1 MEVQHIIVKT
11 RKLSSQDVNE
21 RKNRTERM
29 VAKTQLARRNTMQR
43 VKASC
48 LQLVNELMNGPDH
61 STFLPYNNYVAKGA
75 AIPVLK
81 AIEMPPKKRV
91 ATRSLSRT
99 RASKKPTADRPP
111 VPAVEQVPAAVDA
124 TADAI
129 AAAVMQRL
137 EQSGRLLPA
146 PNDPMQ
152 PAPSTSLSAV
162 DTMSDTDGPDT
173 IISDLLGG
181 ELSAPPSTYNVVNRP
196 LGANLSDTLKNR
208 IRRGDYV
215 NLQHLLTDDGD
226 FDEQQHQRMTLEVRS
241 IGQEETLSVV
251 KPNHTKEITTTG
263 QWLSAFTIYAAVLT
277 EHSPQHA
284 PGLFKHI
291 ADITEMA
298 RRFGGLAWKK
308 YDESFRKEMK
318 ANGLHF
324 GQVHWDARFRCL
336 EQTVNSK
343 AVGYSFR
350 GQVNRSRGGSVR
362 SPAISNQLFQK
373 GQCFQ
378 FEQFGSCTKSACHFK
393 HACSKCFGKHP
404 TSRCGLRPSH
414 PQRGGRPIAP
424 RAPNTN
430 KL

>member
-1 MEVQHIIVKT
+1 MLHCHFKRVLVQVFHE
-11 RKLSSQDVNE
+11 LP
-21 RKNRTERM
+21 RM
-29 VAKTQLARRNTMQR
+29 SVFNSCCPTIFTQFQTAFGSGVYYLLVLLLTYFLFLLVLLAM
-43 VKASC
+43 
-48 LQLVNELMNGPDH
+48 LQ
-61 STFLPYNNYVAKGA
+61 
-75 AIPVLK
+75 
-81 AIEMPPKKRV
+81 MPPKKRV

-146 PNDPMQ
+146 HNDPMQ
-152 PAPSTSLSAV
+152 PAPNTSLSAV
-162 DTMSDTDGPDT
+162 DTMSDTDGPDI

-324 GQVHWDARFRCL
+324 GQVQWDARFRCL
-336 EQTVNSK
+336 EQTVNNK

-350 GQVNRSRGGSVR
+350 GQVSRSRGGFVR
-362 SPAISNQLFQK
+362 SPAISNKLFQK

-378 FEQFGSCTKSACHFK
+378 FEQFGSCTKYACHFK

>member
-1 MEVQHIIVKT
+1 MLHCHFKQVLVQVFHE
-11 RKLSSQDVNE
+11 LP
-21 RKNRTERM
+21 RM
-29 VAKTQLARRNTMQR
+29 SVFNSCCPTIFTQFQTAFGSGVYYLLVLLLTYFLFLLVLLAM
-43 VKASC
+43 
-48 LQLVNELMNGPDH
+48 LQ
-61 STFLPYNNYVAKGA
+61 
-75 AIPVLK
+75 
-81 AIEMPPKKRV
+81 MPPKKRV

-111 VPAVEQVPAAVDA
+111 VPAIEQVPAAVDA

-308 YDESFRKEMK
+308 YDESFRKEIK

-336 EQTVNSK
+336 EQTVNNK

-350 GQVNRSRGGSVR
+350 GQVSRSRGGFVR

>member
-1 MEVQHIIVKT
+1 MLHCHFKQVLVEVFHELPRMSVFM
-11 RKLSSQDVNE
+11 LSDNFHAIS
-21 RKNRTERM
+21 NRFWVRCILTISSYFLFLL
-29 VAKTQLARRNTMQR
+29 VLLAM
-43 VKASC
+43 
-48 LQLVNELMNGPDH
+48 LQ
-61 STFLPYNNYVAKGA
+61 
-75 AIPVLK
+75 
-81 AIEMPPKKRV
+81 MPPKKRV

-99 RASKKPTADRPP
+99 RASKKLIADRPP
-111 VPAVEQVPAAVDA
+111 VPAVEQVPAAVGA

-129 AAAVMQRL
+129 AVAVMQRL

-146 PNDPMQ
+146 PIDPMQ
-152 PAPSTSLSAV
+152 TAPSTSLSAV

-215 NLQHLLTDDGD
+215 NIQHLLTDDGD

-263 QWLSAFTIYAAVLT
+263 QWLPAFTIYAAVLT

-308 YDESFRKEMK
+308 YDESFRKETK

-336 EQTVNSK
+336 EQTVNNK
-343 AVGYSFR
+343 AVSYSFR
-350 GQVNRSRGGSVR
+350 GQVNRSRGGFVR
-362 SPAISNQLFQK
+362 SPAISNQLFQT

>member
-1 MEVQHIIVKT
+1 M
-11 RKLSSQDVNE
+11 
-21 RKNRTERM
+21 
-29 VAKTQLARRNTMQR
+29 
-43 VKASC
+43 
-48 LQLVNELMNGPDH
+48 LQ
-61 STFLPYNNYVAKGA
+61 
-75 AIPVLK
+75 
-81 AIEMPPKKRV
+81 MPPKKRV

-99 RASKKPTADRPP
+99 RASKKPTAGRPP
-111 VPAVEQVPAAVDA
+111 VPATEQVPAAVDA

-251 KPNHTKEITTTG
+251 KPNHTREITTTG

>member
-1 MEVQHIIVKT
+1 MLHCHFKRVLVQVFHE
-11 RKLSSQDVNE
+11 LP
-21 RKNRTERM
+21 RM
-29 VAKTQLARRNTMQR
+29 SVFNSCCPTIFTQFQTAFGSGVYYLLVLLLTYFLFLVVLLAM
-43 VKASC
+43 
-48 LQLVNELMNGPDH
+48 LQ
-61 STFLPYNNYVAKGA
+61 
-75 AIPVLK
+75 
-81 AIEMPPKKRV
+81 MPPTKRV

-137 EQSGRLLPA
+137 VQSGRLLPA

-196 LGANLSDTLKNR
+196 LGANLSDTLKKR

-215 NLQHLLTDDGD
+215 NLQHLLSDDGD

-251 KPNHTKEITTTG
+251 KPNHTKEIPTTG

-336 EQTVNSK
+336 EQTVNNK

-350 GQVNRSRGGSVR
+350 GQVNRSRGGFVR

-414 PQRGGRPIAP
+414 PRRGGRTIAP